1 MHEALKD
8 VVLRF
13 RHAALV
19 FGLFVMLGCSG
30 VMAAQS
36 VKSGPIVSVT
46 GGKVQGRLLDDGG
59 GAVFK
64 GIPFAQ
70 PPVGDL
76 RWHEPMPVKVW
87 QGTRDAGEYGSPCA
101 QGGTDKIGTSSKED
115 CLCLNVWTPEWPSK
129 SPKAVMFWLY
139 GGANTGGSAIGERG
153 IEPAFDG
160 TSLARHGV
168 VVVTINYRLGLF
180 GFIGHPELTAESPH
194 HASGNYGLM
203 DQIAALKWVREN
215 IARFGGDPGNVT
227 IFGQSA
233 GAQNLTILMTSP
245 LTKGLFRRAISE
257 SGTPMISD
265 KRLPAPA
272 EIEKLGLKLAEL
284 LKAPATGAIKYLRSL
299 PAADILAVA
308 PSFRGDPAVLLDVGM
323 DGYVVPRFS
332 PKVFQMGQESTVPLM
347 IGTNGAESGL
357 PRSGA
362 AAAAPS
368 PVPAADAFKTR
379 VESFYGKYPDLLT
392 RALEV
397 YGLTGDGSQVS
408 TYSPYYTAN
417 VQCQTDTSFRCE
429 AVVLAGWHSAANTT
443 YQYEFT
449 GGTPSNAPTHSA
461 ELKYVFGL
469 LGDQSADPAAILI
482 CLSLVNR
489 GKASAASQEAR

>member
-1 MHEALKD
+1 
-8 VVLRF
+8 
-13 RHAALV
+13 
-19 FGLFVMLGCSG
+19 
-30 VMAAQS
+30 
-36 VKSGPIVSVT
+36 
-46 GGKVQGRLLDDGG
+46 
-59 GAVFK
+59 
-64 GIPFAQ
+64 
-70 PPVGDL
+70 
-76 RWHEPMPVKVW
+76 
-87 QGTRDAGEYGSPCA
+87 
-101 QGGTDKIGTSSKED
+101 
-115 CLCLNVWTPEWPSK
+115 
-129 SPKAVMFWLY
+129 MFWLY

-160 TSLARHGV
+160 ANLARHGV

-245 LTKGLFRRAISE
+245 LAKGLFRRAISE

-265 KRLPAPA
+265 KRLPTPA
-272 EIEKLGLKLAEL
+272 QIEKLGLKLAEL
-284 LKAPATGAIKYLRSL
+284 LKAPSTGAIKYLRSL
-299 PAADILAVA
+299 PAADILKVA

-323 DGYVVPRFS
+323 DGHVVPKFS
-332 PKVFQMGQESTVPLM
+332 PKVFQMGQQAPIPLM

-357 PRSGA
+357 PRPGA
-362 AAAAPS
+362 AAAGPGT
-368 PVPAADAFKTR
+368 VPAADAFRTR
-379 VESFYGKYPDLLT
+379 LESLYGKYPDLLA

-397 YGLTGDGSQVS
+397 YGLTGDGSLVS
-408 TYSPYYTAN
+408 TYPPYYTAN
-417 VQCQTDTSFRCE
+417 VQFQTDTSFRCE

-449 GGTPSNAPTHSA
+449 GGTPLNPPTHSA

-469 LGDQSADPAAILI
+469 LGDQASDPAARN
-482 CLSLVNR
+482 LSEQMQQYWTNFAKTGDPNGPGLPKWPTFDGATR
-489 GKASAASQEAR
+489 SYLELSMEGPIARSTLRSAACGVYSEKLTRDLKGY